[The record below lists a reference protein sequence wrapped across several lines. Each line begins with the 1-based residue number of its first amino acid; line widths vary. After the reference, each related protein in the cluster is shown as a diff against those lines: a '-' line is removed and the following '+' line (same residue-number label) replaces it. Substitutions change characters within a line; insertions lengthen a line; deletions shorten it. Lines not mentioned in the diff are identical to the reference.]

1 MGLSQYFCH
10 MSRDL
15 GICSSLALL
24 MAHCIL
30 SEIWKN
36 LCSGKSM
43 GANAVLTEDWRGG
56 KTGLLRISAWLSI
69 LSLGLNPW
77 RPSHFWGF
85 APYLLLL
92 RQSRTKSA
100 KSWEAHESFGLTRET
115 RVKSETSVL
124 GHLIRITDSF
134 YCLLTPSIVGTF
146 IDSDNLSDS
155 GLGSDDWTGRKMRIC
170 P

>member
-1 MGLSQYFCH
+1 MLVLGLAQYFYH

-15 GICSSLALL
+15 GICTSLALL

-56 KTGLLRISAWLSI
+56 ITGLLRISAWLSI

-100 KSWEAHESFGLTRET
+100 KSWEAHESFRLTRET
-115 RVKSETSVL
+115 E
-124 GHLIRITDSF
+124 
-134 YCLLTPSIVGTF
+134 
-146 IDSDNLSDS
+146 
-155 GLGSDDWTGRKMRIC
+155 
-170 P
+170 

>member
-1 MGLSQYFCH
+1 
-10 MSRDL
+10 
-15 GICSSLALL
+15 
-24 MAHCIL
+24 
-30 SEIWKN
+30 
-36 LCSGKSM
+36 M

-124 GHLIRITDSF
+124 GHRIRITDSF